1 MKKFI
6 QLHLIASFIA
16 SLFWANLA
24 LAQSLSSSVN
34 RNHITLNDTLQL
46 IVRYDQSTRTTP
58 DFSALEKDFDILG
71 TVASTNRSI
80 INGRHSVE
88 TRWTLTLAPKREGKL
103 LIPSISF
110 ENAVSDAILVEVD
123 QAAAASSDSP
133 VLVESNIDKTQ
144 GYLQQQFLLTLKIK
158 IRTDATLAGGQ
169 IEPLQIKDA
178 LLISFDEKKSRI
190 NEGGIEYDVLEYQ
203 YAIFPQASGDL
214 IIPSQ
219 LIQLEIASDIWD
231 SRRLFSTSR
240 GTLQRF
246 RTQETKLTVAP
257 APQDQR
263 ASPWLPAENIQ
274 IREHWSSSP
283 ENLQVG
289 DPITRTITLTAEGL
303 TGAQLPSLPS
313 LSIEGLNIY
322 QDQAQIDDQKSD
334 GRVAGTRTET
344 SAIVAAKAGDY
355 TLPAIN
361 IHWWNTR
368 DQRFETASL
377 PASKISVSSKLSG
390 QPETHASAF
399 NSQAPS
405 LEAVPSESE
414 KTLEDRV
421 TTSQLNSWVWIGLLA
436 SIFLNLVLAILLIGS
451 RKNLEYP
458 QSNKNK
464 KVSVDKSQSEQRERE
479 AWHQLKQ
486 SLKKPEA
493 TELRAAIISWAN
505 AKLGNSTNSLDSVSQ
520 LLDSKAAEQ
529 LRLID
534 KAVFGQGDLN
544 KLDTEVLMSAFKR
557 ARSGGAPIK
566 EQLTPLYPN

>member
-203 YAIFPQASGDL
+203 YAIFPQASGEL

-414 KTLEDRV
+414 KTLEDHI
-421 TTSQLNSWVWIGLLA
+421 TTPQLNSWVWIGLLA

>member
-6 QLHLIASFIA
+6 QLHLIASLIA
-16 SLFWANLA
+16 NLFWANLA

-203 YAIFPQASGDL
+203 YAIFPQASGEL

-257 APQDQR
+257 APKDQR

-283 ENLQVG
+283 DSLQVG

-313 LSIEGLNIY
+313 LSMEGLNIY

-334 GRVAGTRTET
+334 GRVVGTRTET

-355 TLPAIN
+355 TLPAIT

-414 KTLEDRV
+414 KTLEDHI
-421 TTSQLNSWVWIGLLA
+421 TTPQLNSWIWIGLLA

-451 RKNLEYP
+451 RKNPEYP
-458 QSNKNK
+458 QANKNK

>member
-421 TTSQLNSWVWIGLLA
+421 TTPQLNSWVWIGLLA

-458 QSNKNK
+458 QTNKNK

>member
-158 IRTDATLAGGQ
+158 IRTDVTLAGGQ

-203 YAIFPQASGDL
+203 YAIFPQASGEL

-313 LSIEGLNIY
+313 LSMEGLNIY

-334 GRVAGTRTET
+334 GRVVGTRTET

-421 TTSQLNSWVWIGLLA
+421 TTPQLNSWVWIGLLA

-458 QSNKNK
+458 QTNKNK

-505 AKLGNSTNSLDSVSQ
+505 AKLGNSTNSLDSVSK

-566 EQLTPLYPN
+566 EQLTPLYPH

>member
-414 KTLEDRV
+414 KTLEDHI
-421 TTSQLNSWVWIGLLA
+421 TTPQLNSWVWIGLLA

-458 QSNKNK
+458 QANKNK